1 MLHPLFHSL
10 KAHKSRGAAGQSQE
24 SRTCPMPWA
33 AACGRGGS
41 VFSMKCR
48 HFTHCA
54 QLVPPK
60 SFLVRQRANVFL
72 LCYNIYC
79 TVMSWWFSH
88 LFTVLYDCH
97 CCQSCVFLELISWV
111 AQLVGRQVKILPAHN
126 RKGCAVFLGDGSS
139 SYISATH
146 VGDAKGFPYSWLQ
159 LGSDLAEAKVRLSEE
174 TQKMEVLPFFS
185 LSSPFSIIP
194 HYK

>member
-1 MLHPLFHSL
+1 M
-10 KAHKSRGAAGQSQE
+10 
-24 SRTCPMPWA
+24 
-33 AACGRGGS
+33 
-41 VFSMKCR
+41 
-48 HFTHCA
+48 
-54 QLVPPK
+54 
-60 SFLVRQRANVFL
+60 
-72 LCYNIYC
+72 
-79 TVMSWWFSH
+79 
-88 LFTVLYDCH
+88 
-97 CCQSCVFLELISWV
+97 

-159 LGSDLAEAKVRLSEE
+159 LGSDLAEAEVRLSEE